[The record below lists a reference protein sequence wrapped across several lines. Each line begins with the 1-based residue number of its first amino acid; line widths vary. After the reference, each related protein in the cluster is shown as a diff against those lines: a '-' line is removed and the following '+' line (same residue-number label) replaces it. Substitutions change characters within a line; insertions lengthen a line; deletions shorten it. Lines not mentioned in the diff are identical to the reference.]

1 MPSERAKPHG
11 KYSPRKGGRRV
22 GTMERERESYSKGL
36 KSNVKVD
43 SSRSLIYLFLFFF
56 LLTSLRG
63 SMRDFFFSIEYDSV
77 GKIGTKGYIKIY
89 IYNKM

>member
-22 GTMERERESYSKGL
+22 GTMERERERESYSKGL

-56 LLTSLRG
+56 FVNIVERIDE
-63 SMRDFFFSIEYDSV
+63 RFFFSIEYDSV

-89 IYNKM
+89 I

>member
-1 MPSERAKPHG
+1 M
-11 KYSPRKGGRRV
+11 
-22 GTMERERESYSKGL
+22 
-36 KSNVKVD
+36 KVD

-56 LLTSLRG
+56 FVNIVERIDE
-63 SMRDFFFSIEYDSV
+63 RFFFFSIEYDSV